1 MLSTII
7 KEKYDHEEKQYLNII
22 KELIK
27 EGDIINGR
35 NGNTLSKNGASM
47 YFSLENNKIPVL
59 TTKKMAIKTCI
70 KELLWFISGDTD
82 NNTLLK
88 QKVYIWKGN
97 ANSDNTKK
105 LNYIEIGRASCRER
119 V

>member
-35 NGNTLSKNGASM
+35 NGN
-47 YFSLENNKIPVL
+47 
-59 TTKKMAIKTCI
+59 
-70 KELLWFISGDTD
+70 
-82 NNTLLK
+82 
-88 QKVYIWKGN
+88 YI
-97 ANSDNTKK
+97 
-105 LNYIEIGRASCRER
+105 I
-119 V
+119 